1 MSHIQ
6 ESAIIK
12 DVQIA
17 TLKPFA
23 DERGRFMETFRKEWF
38 PQRSWDIIQTNRSDS
53 KAGVLRGL
61 HYHFRQV
68 DYWYVIAGKIR
79 AGLYDLRSN
88 SPTYGQSRSSRWARS
103 AATRRT
109 TSTVTI
115 RRRGCSWISSMSS
128 CTSSAKMPA
137 ITTTSKT
144 SGVMQRRSSLLR
156 RRPYHSQTPA
166 ALLLSGSLRR
176 IRSQMTAKAMETTA
190 GINI

>member
-61 HYHFRQV
+61 HYHFQQV

-88 SPTYGQSRSSRWARS
+88 SPTYGAAQTIEMGEENQVGVFIPVGVAHGFVALTDVTLIYVVDNYYSGADELGVAWNDPTLGLSWGVEAPIISARD
-103 AATRRT
+103 AANPRLAE
-109 TSTVTI
+109 I
-115 RRRGCSWISSMSS
+115 
-128 CTSSAKMPA
+128 PA
-137 ITTTSKT
+137 DKLP
-144 SGVMQRRSSLLR
+144 Q
-156 RRPYHSQTPA
+156 
-166 ALLLSGSLRR
+166 
-176 IRSQMTAKAMETTA
+176 
-190 GINI
+190 